1 MGLFDRLFGKKKQ
14 EEQVVN
20 EEQLAADQQ
29 ELNTDEPVST
39 VIEEKKHADQKVDQ
53 KEEPVVPKE
62 GLSSAQPKDSE
73 QVLPRPTAE
82 PTLIN
87 PSEETSENEEV
98 SAEPVVTEPQIKP
111 TSDEPVSPAAE
122 PEPVAEEEDIVIDI
136 DALADIFTQSREET
150 EKKYEQ
156 SLSLTR
162 KTFADGFNELF
173 ANFRT
178 VDEEFFEELEETL
191 IMSDVGVDLAMEI
204 TEELRKEAKLVNAK
218 STDDLRQLIIEKIVD
233 KFDGEKLPS
242 RLDIQPEGL
251 TVLLFVGVNGVGKTT
266 LIKMIIEQDKHIQ
279 QAKNVQIGYF
289 SQKLD
294 GLDESQSILEN
305 VMKES
310 IHEEDFVRMLLARLL
325 FKGQDVYKKVAV
337 ISGGEKNKVS
347 MAKLLVSSANVLI
360 FDEPTNYL
368 DLASIEAV
376 ESALKSYEGTILF
389 VSHDSQF
396 VENIATHYWQISD
409 KKIKMWEPETL
420 EVSPELVQ
428 DAGATLLTSEE
439 KMLIENRLSALLG
452 RISMPSKK
460 DNVLELEKEYQELT
474 QKLK

>member
-20 EEQLAADQQ
+20 EEQLAADQP

-82 PTLIN
+82 PTLVN

-266 LIKMIIEQDKHIQ
+266 TIGKLAARYKNEGKRVLLAAADTFRAGAIDQLVEWGNRSAVEVVTKPAGSDPAAVVFDALAKAKAENYDILLVDTAGRLQNKDNLMKELEKIGKVIKREIPDAPHETILALDATTGQNAIQ
-279 QAKNVQIGYF
+279 QAKEF
-289 SQKLD
+289 SAVTPISGIALTKLD
-294 GLDESQSILEN
+294 GSAKGGIVLSIVQSLKIPVKLIGLGEKLNDLQDFDEEF
-305 VMKES
+305 
-310 IHEEDFVRMLLARLL
+310 FVRGL
-325 FKGQDVYKKVAV
+325 FK
-337 ISGGEKNKVS
+337 E
-347 MAKLLVSSANVLI
+347 LL
-360 FDEPTNYL
+360 
-368 DLASIEAV
+368 
-376 ESALKSYEGTILF
+376 
-389 VSHDSQF
+389 
-396 VENIATHYWQISD
+396 
-409 KKIKMWEPETL
+409 
-420 EVSPELVQ
+420 
-428 DAGATLLTSEE
+428 
-439 KMLIENRLSALLG
+439 
-452 RISMPSKK
+452 
-460 DNVLELEKEYQELT
+460 
-474 QKLK
+474 

>member
-39 VIEEKKHADQKVDQ
+39 VIEEKKHADQKVEQ

-62 GLSSAQPKDSE
+62 GLSSAQPKDIE
-73 QVLPRPTAE
+73 QVLPGPTAE
-82 PTLIN
+82 PTLVN

-266 LIKMIIEQDKHIQ
+266 TIGKLAARYKNEGKRVLLAAADTFRAGAIDQLVEWGNRSAVEVVTKPAGSDPAAVVFDALAKAKADNYDILLVDTAGRLQNKDNLMKELEKIGKVIKREIPDAPHETILALDATTGQNAIQ
-279 QAKNVQIGYF
+279 QAKEF
-289 SQKLD
+289 SAVTPITGIALTKLD
-294 GLDESQSILEN
+294 GSAKGGIVLSIVQSLKIPVKLIGLGEKLNDLQDFDEEF
-305 VMKES
+305 
-310 IHEEDFVRMLLARLL
+310 FVRGL
-325 FKGQDVYKKVAV
+325 FK
-337 ISGGEKNKVS
+337 E
-347 MAKLLVSSANVLI
+347 LL
-360 FDEPTNYL
+360 
-368 DLASIEAV
+368 
-376 ESALKSYEGTILF
+376 
-389 VSHDSQF
+389 
-396 VENIATHYWQISD
+396 
-409 KKIKMWEPETL
+409 
-420 EVSPELVQ
+420 
-428 DAGATLLTSEE
+428 
-439 KMLIENRLSALLG
+439 
-452 RISMPSKK
+452 
-460 DNVLELEKEYQELT
+460 
-474 QKLK
+474 

>member
-1 MGLFDRLFGKKKQ
+1 VGLFDRLFGKKKQ

-20 EEQLAADQQ
+20 EEQLVADQQ

-39 VIEEKKHADQKVDQ
+39 VIEEKKHADQKVEQ
-53 KEEPVVPKE
+53 KEESVVPKE

-82 PTLIN
+82 PTLVN

-98 SAEPVVTEPQIKP
+98 SAEPVVTESQIKP

-266 LIKMIIEQDKHIQ
+266 TIGKLAARYKNEGKRVLLAAADTFRAGAIDQLVEWGNRSAVEVVTKPAGSDPAAVVFDALAKAKAENYDILLVDTAGRLQNKDNLMKELEKIGKVIKREIPDAPHETILALDATTGQNAIQ
-279 QAKNVQIGYF
+279 QAKEF
-289 SQKLD
+289 SAVTPISGIALTKLD
-294 GLDESQSILEN
+294 GSAKGGIVLSIVQSLKIPVKLIGLGEKLNDLQDFDEEF
-305 VMKES
+305 
-310 IHEEDFVRMLLARLL
+310 FVRGL
-325 FKGQDVYKKVAV
+325 FK
-337 ISGGEKNKVS
+337 E
-347 MAKLLVSSANVLI
+347 LL
-360 FDEPTNYL
+360 
-368 DLASIEAV
+368 
-376 ESALKSYEGTILF
+376 
-389 VSHDSQF
+389 
-396 VENIATHYWQISD
+396 
-409 KKIKMWEPETL
+409 
-420 EVSPELVQ
+420 
-428 DAGATLLTSEE
+428 
-439 KMLIENRLSALLG
+439 
-452 RISMPSKK
+452 
-460 DNVLELEKEYQELT
+460 
-474 QKLK
+474 

>member
-39 VIEEKKHADQKVDQ
+39 VIEEKKHADQKVEQ

-62 GLSSAQPKDSE
+62 GLSSAQPKDIE
-73 QVLPRPTAE
+73 QVLPGPTAE
-82 PTLIN
+82 PTLVN

-111 TSDEPVSPAAE
+111 TSDEPVSPIAE

-266 LIKMIIEQDKHIQ
+266 TIGKLAARYKNEGKRVLLAAADTFRAGAIDQLVEWGNRSAVEVVTKPAGSDPAAVVFDALAKAKADNYDILLVDTAGRLQNKDNLMKELEKIGKVIKREIPDAPHETILALDATTGQNAIQ
-279 QAKNVQIGYF
+279 QAKEF
-289 SQKLD
+289 SAVTPITGIALTKLD
-294 GLDESQSILEN
+294 GSAKGGIVLSIVQSLKIPVKLIGLGEKLNDLQDFDEEF
-305 VMKES
+305 
-310 IHEEDFVRMLLARLL
+310 FVRGL
-325 FKGQDVYKKVAV
+325 FK
-337 ISGGEKNKVS
+337 E
-347 MAKLLVSSANVLI
+347 LL
-360 FDEPTNYL
+360 
-368 DLASIEAV
+368 
-376 ESALKSYEGTILF
+376 
-389 VSHDSQF
+389 
-396 VENIATHYWQISD
+396 
-409 KKIKMWEPETL
+409 
-420 EVSPELVQ
+420 
-428 DAGATLLTSEE
+428 
-439 KMLIENRLSALLG
+439 
-452 RISMPSKK
+452 
-460 DNVLELEKEYQELT
+460 
-474 QKLK
+474 

>member
-98 SAEPVVTEPQIKP
+98 SAEPVVKEPQIKP

-266 LIKMIIEQDKHIQ
+266 TIGKLAARYKNEGKRVLLAAADTFRAGAIDQLVEWGNRSGVEVVTKPAGSDPAAVVFDALAKAKSENYDILLVDTAGRLQNKDNLMKELEKIGKVIKREIPDAPHETILALDATTGQNAIQ
-279 QAKNVQIGYF
+279 QAKEF
-289 SQKLD
+289 SAVTPISGIALTKLD
-294 GLDESQSILEN
+294 GSAKGGIVLSIVQSLKIPVKLIGLGEKLNDLQDFDEEF
-305 VMKES
+305 
-310 IHEEDFVRMLLARLL
+310 FVRGL
-325 FKGQDVYKKVAV
+325 FK
-337 ISGGEKNKVS
+337 E
-347 MAKLLVSSANVLI
+347 LL
-360 FDEPTNYL
+360 
-368 DLASIEAV
+368 
-376 ESALKSYEGTILF
+376 
-389 VSHDSQF
+389 
-396 VENIATHYWQISD
+396 
-409 KKIKMWEPETL
+409 
-420 EVSPELVQ
+420 
-428 DAGATLLTSEE
+428 
-439 KMLIENRLSALLG
+439 
-452 RISMPSKK
+452 
-460 DNVLELEKEYQELT
+460 
-474 QKLK
+474 

>member
-39 VIEEKKHADQKVDQ
+39 VIEEKKHADQKVEQ
-53 KEEPVVPKE
+53 KEESVVPKE

-266 LIKMIIEQDKHIQ
+266 TIGKLAARYKNEGKRVLLAAADTFRAGAIDQLVEWGNRSAVEVVTKPAGSDPAAVVFDALAKAKADNYDILLVDTAGRLQNKDNLMKELEKIGKVIKREIPDAPHETILALDATTGQNAIQ
-279 QAKNVQIGYF
+279 QAKEF
-289 SQKLD
+289 SAVTPITGIALTKLD
-294 GLDESQSILEN
+294 GSAKGGIVLSIVQSLKIPVKLIGLGEKLNDLQDFDEEF
-305 VMKES
+305 
-310 IHEEDFVRMLLARLL
+310 FVRGL
-325 FKGQDVYKKVAV
+325 FK
-337 ISGGEKNKVS
+337 E
-347 MAKLLVSSANVLI
+347 LL
-360 FDEPTNYL
+360 
-368 DLASIEAV
+368 
-376 ESALKSYEGTILF
+376 
-389 VSHDSQF
+389 
-396 VENIATHYWQISD
+396 
-409 KKIKMWEPETL
+409 
-420 EVSPELVQ
+420 
-428 DAGATLLTSEE
+428 
-439 KMLIENRLSALLG
+439 
-452 RISMPSKK
+452 
-460 DNVLELEKEYQELT
+460 
-474 QKLK
+474 

>member
-29 ELNTDEPVST
+29 EQITDEPVST
-39 VIEEKKHADQKVDQ
+39 VIEEKKHADQKVEQ

-82 PTLIN
+82 PTLVN

-111 TSDEPVSPAAE
+111 TSDMPVSPIAE

-266 LIKMIIEQDKHIQ
+266 TIGKLAARYKNEGKRVLLAAADTFRAGAIDQLVEWGNRSAVEVVTKPAGSDPAAVVFDALAKAKAENYDILLVDTAGRLQNKDNLMKELEKIGKVIKREIPDAPHETILALDATTGQNAIQ
-279 QAKNVQIGYF
+279 QAKEF
-289 SQKLD
+289 SAVTPITGIALTKLD
-294 GLDESQSILEN
+294 GSAKGGIVLSIVQSLKIPVKLIGLGEKLNDLQDFDEEF
-305 VMKES
+305 
-310 IHEEDFVRMLLARLL
+310 FVRGL
-325 FKGQDVYKKVAV
+325 FK
-337 ISGGEKNKVS
+337 E
-347 MAKLLVSSANVLI
+347 LL
-360 FDEPTNYL
+360 
-368 DLASIEAV
+368 
-376 ESALKSYEGTILF
+376 
-389 VSHDSQF
+389 
-396 VENIATHYWQISD
+396 
-409 KKIKMWEPETL
+409 
-420 EVSPELVQ
+420 
-428 DAGATLLTSEE
+428 
-439 KMLIENRLSALLG
+439 
-452 RISMPSKK
+452 
-460 DNVLELEKEYQELT
+460 
-474 QKLK
+474 

>member
-39 VIEEKKHADQKVDQ
+39 VIEEKKHADQKVEQ
-53 KEEPVVPKE
+53 KEESVVPKE

-82 PTLIN
+82 PTLVN

-111 TSDEPVSPAAE
+111 TSDEPVSPIAE

-191 IMSDVGVDLAMEI
+191 IMSDVGVDLAMKI

-266 LIKMIIEQDKHIQ
+266 TIGKLAARYKNEGKRVLLAAADTFRAGAIDQLVEWGNRSAVEVVTKPAGSDPAAVVFDALAKAKAENYDILLVDTAGRLQNKDNLMKELEKIGKVIKREIPDAPHETILALDATTGQNAIQ
-279 QAKNVQIGYF
+279 QAKEF
-289 SQKLD
+289 SAVTPISGIALTKLD
-294 GLDESQSILEN
+294 GSAKGGIVLSIVQSLKIPVKLIGLGEKLNDLQDFDEEF
-305 VMKES
+305 
-310 IHEEDFVRMLLARLL
+310 FVRGL
-325 FKGQDVYKKVAV
+325 FK
-337 ISGGEKNKVS
+337 E
-347 MAKLLVSSANVLI
+347 LL
-360 FDEPTNYL
+360 
-368 DLASIEAV
+368 
-376 ESALKSYEGTILF
+376 
-389 VSHDSQF
+389 
-396 VENIATHYWQISD
+396 
-409 KKIKMWEPETL
+409 
-420 EVSPELVQ
+420 
-428 DAGATLLTSEE
+428 
-439 KMLIENRLSALLG
+439 
-452 RISMPSKK
+452 
-460 DNVLELEKEYQELT
+460 
-474 QKLK
+474 

>member
-82 PTLIN
+82 PTLVN

-266 LIKMIIEQDKHIQ
+266 TIGKLAARYKNEGKRVLLAAADTFRAGAIDQLVEWGNRSAVEVVTKPAGSDPAAVVFDALAKAKADNYDILLVDTAGRLQNKDNLMKELEKIGKVIKREIPDAPHETILALDATTGQNAIQ
-279 QAKNVQIGYF
+279 QAKEF
-289 SQKLD
+289 SAVTPISGIALTKLD
-294 GLDESQSILEN
+294 GSAKGGIVLSIVQSLKIPVKLIGLGEKLNDLQDFDEEF
-305 VMKES
+305 
-310 IHEEDFVRMLLARLL
+310 FVRGL
-325 FKGQDVYKKVAV
+325 FK
-337 ISGGEKNKVS
+337 E
-347 MAKLLVSSANVLI
+347 LL
-360 FDEPTNYL
+360 
-368 DLASIEAV
+368 
-376 ESALKSYEGTILF
+376 
-389 VSHDSQF
+389 
-396 VENIATHYWQISD
+396 
-409 KKIKMWEPETL
+409 
-420 EVSPELVQ
+420 
-428 DAGATLLTSEE
+428 
-439 KMLIENRLSALLG
+439 
-452 RISMPSKK
+452 
-460 DNVLELEKEYQELT
+460 
-474 QKLK
+474 

>member
-39 VIEEKKHADQKVDQ
+39 VIEEKKHADQKVEQ
-53 KEEPVVPKE
+53 KEESVVPKE

-82 PTLIN
+82 PTLVN

-111 TSDEPVSPAAE
+111 TSDEPVSPIAE

-266 LIKMIIEQDKHIQ
+266 TIGKLAARYKNEGKRVLLAAADTFRAGAIDQLVEWGNRSAVEVVTKPAGSDPAAVVFDALAKAKAENYDILLVDTAGRLQNKDNLMKELEKIGKVIKREIPDAPHETILALDATTGQNAIQ
-279 QAKNVQIGYF
+279 QAKEF
-289 SQKLD
+289 SAVTPITGIALTKLD
-294 GLDESQSILEN
+294 GSAKGGIVLSIVQSLKIPVKLIGLGEKLNDLQDFDEEF
-305 VMKES
+305 
-310 IHEEDFVRMLLARLL
+310 FVRGL
-325 FKGQDVYKKVAV
+325 FK
-337 ISGGEKNKVS
+337 E
-347 MAKLLVSSANVLI
+347 LL
-360 FDEPTNYL
+360 
-368 DLASIEAV
+368 
-376 ESALKSYEGTILF
+376 
-389 VSHDSQF
+389 
-396 VENIATHYWQISD
+396 
-409 KKIKMWEPETL
+409 
-420 EVSPELVQ
+420 
-428 DAGATLLTSEE
+428 
-439 KMLIENRLSALLG
+439 
-452 RISMPSKK
+452 
-460 DNVLELEKEYQELT
+460 
-474 QKLK
+474 

>member
-20 EEQLAADQQ
+20 EEQLAVDQHEQ
-29 ELNTDEPVST
+29 ITDEPVST
-39 VIEEKKHADQKVDQ
+39 VIEEKKHADQKVEQ
-53 KEEPVVPKE
+53 KDEPVVPKE

-111 TSDEPVSPAAE
+111 TSDMPVSSIAE

-266 LIKMIIEQDKHIQ
+266 TIGKLAARYKNEGKRVLLAAADTFRAGAIDQLVEWGNRSAVEVVTKPAGSDPAAVVFDALAKAKADNYDILLVDTAGRLQNKDNLMKELEKIGKVIKREIPDAPHETILALDATTGQNAIQ
-279 QAKNVQIGYF
+279 QAKEF
-289 SQKLD
+289 SAVTPITGIALTKLD
-294 GLDESQSILEN
+294 GSAKGGIVLSIVQSLKIPVKLIGLGEKLNDLQDFDEEF
-305 VMKES
+305 
-310 IHEEDFVRMLLARLL
+310 FVRGL
-325 FKGQDVYKKVAV
+325 FK
-337 ISGGEKNKVS
+337 E
-347 MAKLLVSSANVLI
+347 LL
-360 FDEPTNYL
+360 
-368 DLASIEAV
+368 
-376 ESALKSYEGTILF
+376 
-389 VSHDSQF
+389 
-396 VENIATHYWQISD
+396 
-409 KKIKMWEPETL
+409 
-420 EVSPELVQ
+420 
-428 DAGATLLTSEE
+428 
-439 KMLIENRLSALLG
+439 
-452 RISMPSKK
+452 
-460 DNVLELEKEYQELT
+460 
-474 QKLK
+474 

>member
-39 VIEEKKHADQKVDQ
+39 VIEEKKHADQKVEQ

-87 PSEETSENEEV
+87 PSEETSENKEV

-111 TSDEPVSPAAE
+111 TSAMPVSPAAE

-266 LIKMIIEQDKHIQ
+266 TIGKLAARYKNEGKRVLLAAADTFRAGAIDQLVEWGNRSAVEVVTKPAGSDPAAVVFDALAKAKAENYDILLVDTAGRLQNKDNLMKELEKIGKVIKREIPDAPHETILALDATTGQNAIQ
-279 QAKNVQIGYF
+279 QAKEF
-289 SQKLD
+289 SAVTPITGIALTKLD
-294 GLDESQSILEN
+294 GSAKGGIVLSIVQSLKIPVKLIGLGEKLNDLQDFDEEF
-305 VMKES
+305 
-310 IHEEDFVRMLLARLL
+310 FVRGL
-325 FKGQDVYKKVAV
+325 FK
-337 ISGGEKNKVS
+337 E
-347 MAKLLVSSANVLI
+347 LL
-360 FDEPTNYL
+360 
-368 DLASIEAV
+368 
-376 ESALKSYEGTILF
+376 
-389 VSHDSQF
+389 
-396 VENIATHYWQISD
+396 
-409 KKIKMWEPETL
+409 
-420 EVSPELVQ
+420 
-428 DAGATLLTSEE
+428 
-439 KMLIENRLSALLG
+439 
-452 RISMPSKK
+452 
-460 DNVLELEKEYQELT
+460 
-474 QKLK
+474 

>member
-39 VIEEKKHADQKVDQ
+39 VIEEKKHADQKVEQ
-53 KEEPVVPKE
+53 KEESVVPKE

-82 PTLIN
+82 PTLVN

-111 TSDEPVSPAAE
+111 TSDEPVSPIAE

-266 LIKMIIEQDKHIQ
+266 TIGKLAARYKNEGKRVLLAAADTFRAGAIDQLVEWGNRSAVEVVTKPAGSDPAAVVFDALAKAKAENYDILLVDTAGRLQNKDNLMKELEKIGKVIKREIPDAPHETILALDATTGQNAIQ
-279 QAKNVQIGYF
+279 QAKEF
-289 SQKLD
+289 SAVTPISGIALTKLD
-294 GLDESQSILEN
+294 GSAKGGIVLSIVQSLKIPVKLIGLGEKLNDLQDFDEEF
-305 VMKES
+305 
-310 IHEEDFVRMLLARLL
+310 FVRGL
-325 FKGQDVYKKVAV
+325 FK
-337 ISGGEKNKVS
+337 E
-347 MAKLLVSSANVLI
+347 LL
-360 FDEPTNYL
+360 
-368 DLASIEAV
+368 
-376 ESALKSYEGTILF
+376 
-389 VSHDSQF
+389 
-396 VENIATHYWQISD
+396 
-409 KKIKMWEPETL
+409 
-420 EVSPELVQ
+420 
-428 DAGATLLTSEE
+428 
-439 KMLIENRLSALLG
+439 
-452 RISMPSKK
+452 
-460 DNVLELEKEYQELT
+460 
-474 QKLK
+474 

>member
-39 VIEEKKHADQKVDQ
+39 VIEEKKHADQKVEQ

-266 LIKMIIEQDKHIQ
+266 TIGKLAARYKNEGKRVLLAAADTFRAGAIDQLVEWGNRSAVEVVTKPAGSDPAAVVFDALAKAKADNYDILLVDTAGRLQNKDNLMKELEKIGKVIKREIPDAPHETILALDATTGQNAIQ
-279 QAKNVQIGYF
+279 QAKEF
-289 SQKLD
+289 SAVTPISGIALTKLD
-294 GLDESQSILEN
+294 GSAKGGIVLSIVQSLKIPVKLIGLGEKLNDLQDFDEEF
-305 VMKES
+305 
-310 IHEEDFVRMLLARLL
+310 FVRGL
-325 FKGQDVYKKVAV
+325 FK
-337 ISGGEKNKVS
+337 E
-347 MAKLLVSSANVLI
+347 LL
-360 FDEPTNYL
+360 
-368 DLASIEAV
+368 
-376 ESALKSYEGTILF
+376 
-389 VSHDSQF
+389 
-396 VENIATHYWQISD
+396 
-409 KKIKMWEPETL
+409 
-420 EVSPELVQ
+420 
-428 DAGATLLTSEE
+428 
-439 KMLIENRLSALLG
+439 
-452 RISMPSKK
+452 
-460 DNVLELEKEYQELT
+460 
-474 QKLK
+474 

>member
-266 LIKMIIEQDKHIQ
+266 TIGKLAARYKNEGKRVLLAAADTFRAGAIDQLVEWGNRSGVEVVTKPAGSDPAAVVFDALAKAKSENYDILLVDTAGRLQNKDNLMKELEKIGKVIKREIPDAPHETILALDATTGQNAIQ
-279 QAKNVQIGYF
+279 QAKEF
-289 SQKLD
+289 SAVTPISGIALTKLD
-294 GLDESQSILEN
+294 GSAKGGIVLSIVQSLKIPVKLIGLGEKLNDLQDFDEEF
-305 VMKES
+305 
-310 IHEEDFVRMLLARLL
+310 FVRGL
-325 FKGQDVYKKVAV
+325 FK
-337 ISGGEKNKVS
+337 E
-347 MAKLLVSSANVLI
+347 LL
-360 FDEPTNYL
+360 
-368 DLASIEAV
+368 
-376 ESALKSYEGTILF
+376 
-389 VSHDSQF
+389 
-396 VENIATHYWQISD
+396 
-409 KKIKMWEPETL
+409 
-420 EVSPELVQ
+420 
-428 DAGATLLTSEE
+428 
-439 KMLIENRLSALLG
+439 
-452 RISMPSKK
+452 
-460 DNVLELEKEYQELT
+460 
-474 QKLK
+474 